1 MDHSGQLL
9 SNLNQIGLRFSK
21 DDRDYLAHLIN
32 SLKTGLASFK
42 DTSFHADGEIR
53 DLSQS
58 YSDLMQSAQ
67 TMNSNNAGDGKD
79 ANINFVKSLVS
90 FVTNSEMNLINSD
103 GEQKNKLYNETL
115 HILNLAGT
123 FLLQSTDDVK
133 EKEKLNQNLQIAL
146 GLLGDSN
153 EGKVELPTKELYK
166 LKEELRDLSA
176 ANESQLNN
184 NVVQNIEKVF
194 ATLSNISNDIVKN
207 KAMARLGFDSTNKK
221 LKKIEN
227 EVKQISQVKDSKDSK
242 DFLKFSVNQVLAN
255 CNELTNSHLELI
267 NGYEIGKNVCYIQ
280 LYIHIFM
287 HIKFV
292 YVNMI

>member
-58 YSDLMQSAQ
+58 YADLMQSAQ
-67 TMNSNNAGDGKD
+67 TMNSANAGDSKD

-166 LKEELRDLSA
+166 LKEELRDLAA

-207 KAMARLGFDSTNKK
+207 KAMARFGFDSTNKK
-221 LKKIEN
+221 LTKIEN

-242 DFLKFSVNQVLAN
+242 DFLKFSVNQIR
-255 CNELTNSHLELI
+255 TI
-267 NGYEIGKNVCYIQ
+267 
-280 LYIHIFM
+280 
-287 HIKFV
+287 
-292 YVNMI
+292 

>member
-1 MDHSGQLL
+1 
-9 SNLNQIGLRFSK
+9 
-21 DDRDYLAHLIN
+21 
-32 SLKTGLASFK
+32 
-42 DTSFHADGEIR
+42 
-53 DLSQS
+53 
-58 YSDLMQSAQ
+58 MQSAQ
-67 TMNSNNAGDGKD
+67 TMNSANAGDGKD

-207 KAMARLGFDSTNKK
+207 KAMARFGFDSTNKK

-267 NGYEIGKNVCYIQ
+267 NGYEIGKIVS
-280 LYIHIFM
+280 YIHAINFFC
-287 HIKFV
+287 KCK
-292 YVNMI
+292 YDNC